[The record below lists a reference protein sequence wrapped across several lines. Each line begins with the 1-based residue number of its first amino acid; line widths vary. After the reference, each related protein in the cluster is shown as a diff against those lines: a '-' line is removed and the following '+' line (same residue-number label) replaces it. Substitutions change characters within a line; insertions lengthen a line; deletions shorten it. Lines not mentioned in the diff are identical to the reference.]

1 MKEYARKDKEMD
13 DMLDIIID
21 GVQGIK
27 GKVKQINANQDQ
39 IIERTNKNKQAVDK
53 VSKRI

>member
-1 MKEYARKDKEMD
+1 MD

>member
-39 IIERTNKNKQAVDK
+39 II
-53 VSKRI
+53 

>member
-1 MKEYARKDKEMD
+1 
-13 DMLDIIID
+13 MLDIIID

-27 GKVKQINANQDQ
+27 GKVKKINEQQDQ
-39 IIERTNKNKQAVDK
+39 VIERTGKNKQAVEK